1 MFAVLRRRDFALLWF
16 SGLIS
21 VAGDWV
27 LMTALPYYVYV
38 RTGSTIATAGMTAA
52 ELAPAIVLTSVAG
65 VFADRW
71 NRKRMLV
78 IAALSQAVAV
88 LVLLLVRDD
97 GMLWLVYVVAVA
109 QSSISAFSMPAEAAL
124 LPTLVPREEFV
135 QANAMNALNNR
146 LGRLSGVPLGAALLG
161 WFGLDAVVLVD
172 AATFLVA
179 AALVAPIVVPAPAEP
194 ADQDESVAEVAHEA
208 ESALASFWREWREGL
223 HVVRDDRTIAVLFL
237 VFGLMTFGGTMID
250 PLFVPWIRDV
260 LDEGVGVVAVL
271 SMTHSLAGIV
281 GSLLVG
287 RYGGRLAP
295 RQLIGW
301 PSILAG
307 IWLLIQYN
315 VAVLW
320 VAVVLTCIGGMTSVA
335 SSVGVETLAQERVPE
350 QLRGRVFGSLQGTI
364 WLLSLLGAVVGG
376 VLGDLVG
383 ILPALDLAAS
393 LVLVSGVVVLI
404 AIPARDAGA
413 ASGRTEVDAERG

>member
-1 MFAVLRRRDFALLWF
+1 
-16 SGLIS
+16 
-21 VAGDWV
+21 
-27 LMTALPYYVYV
+27 
-38 RTGSTIATAGMTAA
+38 MTAA

-260 LDEGVGVVAVL
+260 LEEGVGVVAAL

-287 RYGGRLAP
+287 RYGARLAP

-307 IWLLIQYN
+307 IWLLLQYN

-320 VAVVLTCIGGMTSVA
+320 VAVVLT
-335 SSVGVETLAQERVPE
+335 LHRRHD
-350 QLRGRVFGSLQGTI
+350 LR
-364 WLLSLLGAVVGG
+364 G
-376 VLGDLVG
+376 VLGRGRDTRAGTGARAASRPGLRFVAG
-383 ILPALDLAAS
+383 NDLAAQ
-393 LVLVSGVVVLI
+393 
-404 AIPARDAGA
+404 PARRGGRWRARRSRRDPAGA
-413 ASGRTEVDAERG
+413 RPGGLARARVGRGGPDRDPRPGSRRGVRPDRGGRRAWLAARR